1 MEKHTFL
8 SVIFGLISMTVCAQS
23 IPVSLQ
29 DVSQREFKEL
39 LRVQGTVEAVNIAR
53 VSPRISG
60 PIEAIYVKEGDKV
73 EAGKTKLFVIDPL
86 KLEKNLEIR
95 KQEVVIARLSLK
107 EKEAQLKQVSAD
119 YEKSK
124 IDAKRARLL
133 WEDRSTS
140 QDNYEKA
147 QLKFKVSEANFEHVN
162 TLIDLSRE
170 QLAKAQIALT
180 IAEKDY
186 SDSTVYSPLTGVVSE
201 KLQEPGEMAAAGKP
215 IIIVKDPKD
224 TEVIAYLPAEFYH
237 KVQEEKTPVEIK
249 NSIALPDNEN
259 NKERTEEAKV
269 TYKSPEI
276 SPDLRTFKIKCHTLN
291 ESKFMVPGGLVN
303 LTLVLETRFGLAVPT
318 SAIVNRNNS
327 KAIFIEEN
335 GKAKLVEV
343 SVGLENEGYTE
354 VTSEKLKEGNKV
366 IVIGQHLVNDGS
378 SITVSKN
385 VSNGAK

>member
-1 MEKHTFL
+1 MEKHTIL

-23 IPVSLQ
+23 IQVSLE
-29 DVSQREFKEL
+29 DIKQREFKEL
-39 LRVQGTVEAVNIAR
+39 LHVQGSVEAVNIAR

-95 KQEVVIARLSLK
+95 KQEVVIARLALK

-201 KLQEPGEMAAAGKP
+201 KLQEPGEMAAAGKT
-215 IIIVKDPKD
+215 IVIVKDPND
-224 TEVIAYLPAEFYH
+224 TEVTAYLPAEYYH
-237 KVQEEKTPVEIK
+237 KVNVENTPVKVKSFLEIPED
-249 NSIALPDNEN
+249 A
-259 NKERTEEAKV
+259 RV

-276 SPDLRTFKIKCHTLN
+276 SPELRTFKIKCHTLN
-291 ESKFMVPGGLVN
+291 NSKLMVPGGLAN
-303 LTLVLETRFGLAVPT
+303 LTLVLETRSGLAVPT
-318 SAIVNRNNS
+318 SSLVNRDGS
-327 KAIFIEEN
+327 KAIFIAEN
-335 GKAKLVEV
+335 GKAKLIKVK
-343 SVGLENEGYTE
+343 VGLENEGYTE
-354 VTSEKLKEGNKV
+354 VTSEQLKAGDKV
-366 IVIGQHLVNDGS
+366 IVVGQHMVNDGS
-378 SITVSKN
+378 SIA

>member
-1 MEKHTFL
+1 MEKSTAL
-8 SVIFGLISMTVCAQS
+8 SFIFGLISMTVCAQS
-23 IPVSLQ
+23 IQVSLE
-29 DVSQREFKEL
+29 DIKQREFKEL
-39 LRVQGTVEAVNIAR
+39 LQVQGTVEAVNIAR

-73 EAGKTKLFVIDPL
+73 VAGQTKLFVIDPL
-86 KLEKNLEIR
+86 KLQKNLEIR
-95 KQEVVIARLSLK
+95 KQEVVIARLALK

-201 KLQEPGEMAAAGKP
+201 KLQEPGEMAAAGKT
-215 IIIVKDPKD
+215 IVIVKDPND
-224 TEVIAYLPAEFYH
+224 TEVTAYLPAEYYH
-237 KVQEEKTPVEIK
+237 KVNVENTPVKVKSFLEIPED
-249 NSIALPDNEN
+249 A
-259 NKERTEEAKV
+259 RV

-276 SPDLRTFKIKCHTLN
+276 SPELRTFKIKCHTLN
-291 ESKFMVPGGLVN
+291 NSKLMVPGGLAN
-303 LTLVLETRFGLAVPT
+303 LTLVLETRSGLAVPT
-318 SAIVNRNNS
+318 SSLVNRDGS
-327 KAIFIEEN
+327 KAVFIAEN
-335 GKAKLVEV
+335 GKAKLIKVK
-343 SVGLENEGYTE
+343 VGLENEGYTE
-354 VTSEKLKEGNKV
+354 VTSEQLKAGDKV
-366 IVIGQHLVNDGS
+366 IVVGQHMVNDGS
-378 SITVSKN
+378 SIA

>member
-23 IPVSLQ
+23 IQVSLE
-29 DVSQREFKEL
+29 DVKPRKFKEL
-39 LRVQGTVEAVNIAR
+39 LQVQGTVEAVNIAR

-95 KQEVVIARLSLK
+95 KQEVVIARLALK

-215 IIIVKDPKD
+215 IIIIKDPND
-224 TEVIAYLPAEFYH
+224 TEVTAYLPAEYYL
-237 KVQEEKTPVEIK
+237 KVTVEETPVQVKSFMEI
-249 NSIALPDNEN
+249 PED
-259 NKERTEEAKV
+259 AKV

-276 SPDLRTFKIKCHTLN
+276 SPELRTFKIKCHT
-291 ESKFMVPGGLVN
+291 
-303 LTLVLETRFGLAVPT
+303 
-318 SAIVNRNNS
+318 
-327 KAIFIEEN
+327 FI
-335 GKAKLVEV
+335 
-343 SVGLENEGYTE
+343 
-354 VTSEKLKEGNKV
+354 
-366 IVIGQHLVNDGS
+366 
-378 SITVSKN
+378 
-385 VSNGAK
+385 

>member
-1 MEKHTFL
+1 MEKSTAL
-8 SVIFGLISMTVCAQS
+8 SFIFGLISMTVCAQS
-23 IPVSLQ
+23 IQVSLE
-29 DVSQREFKEL
+29 DIKQREFKEL
-39 LRVQGTVEAVNIAR
+39 LQVQGTVEAVNIAR

-73 EAGKTKLFVIDPL
+73 VAGQTKLFVIDPL
-86 KLEKNLEIR
+86 KLQKNLEIR
-95 KQEVVIARLSLK
+95 KQEVVIARLALK

-201 KLQEPGEMAAAGKP
+201 KLQEPGEMAAAGKT
-215 IIIVKDPKD
+215 IVIVKDPND
-224 TEVIAYLPAEFYH
+224 TEVTAYLPAEYYH
-237 KVQEEKTPVEIK
+237 KVNVENTPVKVKSFLEIPED
-249 NSIALPDNEN
+249 A
-259 NKERTEEAKV
+259 RV

-276 SPDLRTFKIKCHTLN
+276 SPELRTFKIKCHTLN
-291 ESKFMVPGGLVN
+291 NSKLMVPGGLAN
-303 LTLVLETRFGLAVPT
+303 LTLVLETRSGLAVPT
-318 SAIVNRNNS
+318 SSLVNRDGS
-327 KAIFIEEN
+327 KAIFIAEN
-335 GKAKLVEV
+335 GKAKLIKVK
-343 SVGLENEGYTE
+343 VGLENEGYTE
-354 VTSEKLKEGNKV
+354 VTSEQLKAGDKV
-366 IVIGQHLVNDGS
+366 IVVGQHMVNDGS
-378 SITVSKN
+378 SIA

>member
-1 MEKHTFL
+1 MEKHKIL

-23 IPVSLQ
+23 IPVSLEN
-29 DVSQREFKEL
+29 VTQREFKDL
-39 LRVQGTVEAVNIAR
+39 LQVQGTVEAVNIAR

-73 EAGKTKLFVIDPL
+73 VADKTKLFIIDPL

-95 KQEVVIARLSLK
+95 KQEVVIARLALK

-224 TEVIAYLPAEFYH
+224 TEVTAYLPAEFYH
-237 KVQEEKTPVEIK
+237 KVVVEETPVKIK
-249 NSIALPDNEN
+249 SFIDIP
-259 NKERTEEAKV
+259 EEAKV

-276 SPDLRTFKIKCHTLN
+276 SPELRTFKIKCHTLN
-291 ESKFMVPGGLVN
+291 ESKFMVPGGLAN
-303 LTLVLETRFGLAVPT
+303 LTLVLETRSGLAVPT
-318 SAIVNRNNS
+318 SALVNRDGS
-327 KAIFIEEN
+327 KAIFIEKN
-335 GKAKLVEV
+335 GKAKLIKVN
-343 SVGLENEGYTE
+343 VGLENEGFTE
-354 VTSEKLKEGNKV
+354 IINDQLKFGDKV
-366 IVIGQHLVNDGS
+366 IVTGQHMVNDGS
-378 SITVSKN
+378 PVS
-385 VSNGAK
+385 VSNEKK

>member
-1 MEKHTFL
+1 MEKHTIL

-23 IPVSLQ
+23 IQVSLE
-29 DVSQREFKEL
+29 DVNQREFKEL
-39 LRVQGTVEAVNIAR
+39 LQVQGTVEAVNIAR

-224 TEVIAYLPAEFYH
+224 TEVTAFLPAEYYH
-237 KVQEEKTPVEIK
+237 KVTVGETPVNIK
-249 NSIALPDNEN
+249 SFIDIP
-259 NKERTEEAKV
+259 EEAKV

-276 SPDLRTFKIKCHTLN
+276 SPELRTFKIKCHTLN
-291 ESKFMVPGGLVN
+291 DSKFMVPGGLAN
-303 LTLVLETRFGLAVPT
+303 LTLVLETRSGLAVPT
-318 SAIVNRNNS
+318 SALVNRNNS
-327 KAIFIEEN
+327 KAVFIAEN
-335 GKAKLVEV
+335 GKAKLVKV

-354 VTSEKLKEGNKV
+354 VTSSQLKAGDKV
-366 IVIGQHLVNDGS
+366 IVVGQHMVNDGS
-378 SITVSKN
+378 SIA

>member
-1 MEKHTFL
+1 MEKHTIL

-23 IPVSLQ
+23 IQVSLEE
-29 DVSQREFKEL
+29 VNQREFQEIL
-39 LRVQGTVEAVNIAR
+39 QVQGTVEAVNIAR

-162 TLIDLSRE
+162 TLIDLARE

-215 IIIVKDPKD
+215 IIIVKDPND
-224 TEVIAYLPAEFYH
+224 TEVTAYLPAEYYL
-237 KVQEEKTPVEIK
+237 KVSVDNTPVKVKSFMEI
-249 NSIALPDNEN
+249 PED
-259 NKERTEEAKV
+259 AKV

-276 SPDLRTFKIKCHTLN
+276 SPELRTFKIKCHTLN
-291 ESKFMVPGGLVN
+291 ESKFMVPGGLAN
-303 LTLVLETRFGLAVPT
+303 LTLVLETRNGLAVPT
-318 SAIVNRNNS
+318 SSIVNRDGS
-327 KAIFIEEN
+327 KAIFIAEN
-335 GKAKLVEV
+335 GKSKLIKI

-354 VTSEKLKEGNKV
+354 VTSSQLKAGDKV
-366 IVIGQHLVNDGS
+366 IVVGQHMVNDGS
-378 SITVSKN
+378 SIAI
-385 VSNGAK
+385 SNGAK

>member
-1 MEKHTFL
+1 MEKHTIL

-23 IPVSLQ
+23 IQVSLE
-29 DVSQREFKEL
+29 DIKQREFKEL
-39 LRVQGTVEAVNIAR
+39 LQVQGSVEAVNIAR

-95 KQEVVIARLSLK
+95 KQEVVIARLALK

-201 KLQEPGEMAAAGKP
+201 KLQEPGEMAAIGKP
-215 IIIVKDPKD
+215 IIIVKDPND
-224 TEVIAYLPAEFYH
+224 TEVTAYLPAEYYL
-237 KVQEEKTPVEIK
+237 KVTVEETPVQVKSFMEI
-249 NSIALPDNEN
+249 PEN
-259 NKERTEEAKV
+259 AKV

-276 SPDLRTFKIKCHTLN
+276 SPELRTFKIKCHTLN
-291 ESKFMVPGGLVN
+291 ESKFMVPGGLAN
-303 LTLVLETRFGLAVPT
+303 LTLVLETRSGLAVPT
-318 SAIVNRNNS
+318 SAIVNRDGS

-335 GKAKLVEV
+335 GKAKLVKV
-343 SVGLENEGYTE
+343 KVGLENEGYTE
-354 VTSEKLKEGNKV
+354 VTSEQLKDGNKV
-366 IVIGQHLVNDGS
+366 IVVGQHMVNDGS
-378 SITVSKN
+378 SIA

>member
-1 MEKHTFL
+1 MEKHTIL

-23 IPVSLQ
+23 IQVSLE
-29 DVSQREFKEL
+29 DVNQRDFKEL
-39 LRVQGTVEAVNIAR
+39 LQVQGTVEAVNIAR

-147 QLKFKVSEANFEHVN
+147 QLKYKVSEANFEHVN
-162 TLIDLSRE
+162 TLIDLARE

-201 KLQEPGEMAAAGKP
+201 KLQEPGEMAAIGKP
-215 IIIVKDPKD
+215 IVIVKDPND
-224 TEVIAYLPAEFYH
+224 TEVTAYLPAEYYL
-237 KVQEEKTPVEIK
+237 KVTVEDTPVQVKSFMEI
-249 NSIALPDNEN
+249 PED
-259 NKERTEEAKV
+259 AKV

-276 SPDLRTFKIKCHTLN
+276 SPELRTFKIKCHTLN
-291 ESKFMVPGGLVN
+291 ESKFMVPGGLAN
-303 LTLVLETRFGLAVPT
+303 LTLVLETRSGLAVPT
-318 SAIVNRNNS
+318 SSIVNRDGS
-327 KAIFIEEN
+327 KAIFIAEN
-335 GKAKLVEV
+335 GKAKLVKV
-343 SVGLENEGYTE
+343 TVGLENEGYTE
-354 VTSEKLKEGNKV
+354 VTSSQLKSGDKV
-366 IVIGQHLVNDGS
+366 IVVGQHMVNDGS
-378 SITVSKN
+378 SIA

>member
-1 MEKHTFL
+1 MEKHTIL

-23 IPVSLQ
+23 IQVSLE
-29 DVSQREFKEL
+29 DIKQREFKEL
-39 LRVQGTVEAVNIAR
+39 LQVQGSVEAVNIAR

-95 KQEVVIARLSLK
+95 KQEVVIARLALK

-201 KLQEPGEMAAAGKP
+201 KLQEPGEMAAIGKP
-215 IIIVKDPKD
+215 IVIVKDPND
-224 TEVIAYLPAEFYH
+224 TEVTAYLPAEYYL
-237 KVQEEKTPVEIK
+237 KVTVEETLVQVKSFMEI
-249 NSIALPDNEN
+249 PEN
-259 NKERTEEAKV
+259 AKV

-276 SPDLRTFKIKCHTLN
+276 SPELRTFKIKCHTLN
-291 ESKFMVPGGLVN
+291 ESKFMVPGGLAN
-303 LTLVLETRFGLAVPT
+303 LTLVLETRSGLAVPT
-318 SAIVNRNNS
+318 SAIVNRDGS

-335 GKAKLVEV
+335 GKAKLVKV
-343 SVGLENEGYTE
+343 KVGLENEGYTE
-354 VTSEKLKEGNKV
+354 VTSEQLKDGNKV
-366 IVIGQHLVNDGS
+366 IVVGQHMVNDGS
-378 SITVSKN
+378 SIA

>member
-1 MEKHTFL
+1 MEKHRIL

-39 LRVQGTVEAVNIAR
+39 LQVQGTIEAVNIAR

-95 KQEVVIARLSLK
+95 KQEVVIARLALK

-215 IIIVKDPKD
+215 IIIVKDPND
-224 TEVIAYLPAEFYH
+224 TEITAYLPAEFYH
-237 KVQEEKTPVEIK
+237 KVTVEETPVKVKSFLEI
-249 NSIALPDNEN
+249 PED
-259 NKERTEEAKV
+259 AKV

-276 SPDLRTFKIKCHTLN
+276 STDLRTFKIKCHTLN
-291 ESKFMVPGGLVN
+291 NSKFMVPGGLAN
-303 LTLVLETRFGLAVPT
+303 MTLVLETRTGLAVPT
-318 SAIVNRNNS
+318 SALVNRDNS

-335 GKAKLVEV
+335 GKAKLVKV
-343 SVGLENEGYTE
+343 SVGFENEGFTE
-354 VTSEKLKEGNKV
+354 VKSNQLKAGDKV
-366 IVIGQHLVNDGS
+366 IVVGQHMVNDGT
-378 SITVSKN
+378 TVS
-385 VSNGAK
+385 VSTTAK

>member
-1 MEKHTFL
+1 MEKSTVL

-23 IPVSLQ
+23 IQVSLEE
-29 DVSQREFKEL
+29 VKQREFKEL
-39 LRVQGTVEAVNIAR
+39 LQVQGTVEAVNIAR

-60 PIEAIYVKEGDKV
+60 PIEAIYVKEGDRV
-73 EAGKTKLFVIDPL
+73 EAGKTKLFIIDPL
-86 KLEKNLEIR
+86 KLEKTLEIR

-162 TLIDLSRE
+162 TLIDLARE

-180 IAEKDY
+180 IAEKEY

-201 KLQEPGEMAAAGKP
+201 KLQEPGEMAAMGKP
-215 IIIVKDPKD
+215 IITVKDPSD
-224 TEVIAYLPAEFYH
+224 TEVTAYLPAEYYH
-237 KVQEEKTPVEIK
+237 KVTVEDTPVKVKSFLEI
-249 NSIALPDNEN
+249 PED
-259 NKERTEEAKV
+259 AKV

-276 SPDLRTFKIKCHTLN
+276 SPELRTFKIKCHTLN
-291 ESKFMVPGGLVN
+291 NSKFMVPGGLAN
-303 LTLVLETRFGLAVPT
+303 LTLVLETRSGLAVPT
-318 SAIVNRNNS
+318 SSLVNRDGS
-327 KAIFIEEN
+327 KAVFIAEN
-335 GKAKLVEV
+335 GKAKLIKVK
-343 SVGLENEGYTE
+343 VGLENEGYTE
-354 VTSEKLKEGNKV
+354 VTSEQLKAGDKV
-366 IVIGQHLVNDGS
+366 IVVGQHMVNNGS
-378 SITVSKN
+378 SIA

>member
-1 MEKHTFL
+1 MEKHRIL
-8 SVIFGLISMTVCAQS
+8 SVIFGLISRTVCAQS

-39 LRVQGTVEAVNIAR
+39 LQVQGTIEAVNIAR

-95 KQEVVIARLSLK
+95 KQEVVIARLALK

-215 IIIVKDPKD
+215 IIIVKDPND
-224 TEVIAYLPAEFYH
+224 TEITAYLPAEFYH
-237 KVQEEKTPVEIK
+237 KVTVEETPVKVKSFLEI
-249 NSIALPDNEN
+249 PED
-259 NKERTEEAKV
+259 AKV

-276 SPDLRTFKIKCHTLN
+276 STDLRTFKIKCHTLN
-291 ESKFMVPGGLVN
+291 NSKFMVPGGLAN
-303 LTLVLETRFGLAVPT
+303 MTLVLETRTGLAVPT
-318 SAIVNRNNS
+318 SALVNRDNS

-335 GKAKLVEV
+335 GKAKLVKV
-343 SVGLENEGYTE
+343 SVGFENEGFTE
-354 VTSEKLKEGNKV
+354 VKSNQLKAGDKV
-366 IVIGQHLVNDGS
+366 IVVGQHMVNDGT
-378 SITVSKN
+378 TVS
-385 VSNGAK
+385 VSRG

>member
-1 MEKHTFL
+1 MEKHTIL
-8 SVIFGLISMTVCAQS
+8 SFIFGLISMTVCAQS
-23 IPVSLQ
+23 IQVSLE
-29 DVSQREFKEL
+29 DLKQRDFKEL
-39 LRVQGTVEAVNIAR
+39 LQVQGTIEAVNIAR

-147 QLKFKVSEANFEHVN
+147 QLKYKVSEANFEHVN
-162 TLIDLSRE
+162 TLIDLARE

-201 KLQEPGEMAAAGKP
+201 KLQEPGEMAAIGKP
-215 IIIVKDPKD
+215 IVIVKDPND
-224 TEVIAYLPAEFYH
+224 TEVTAYLPAEYYL
-237 KVQEEKTPVEIK
+237 KVTVEDTPVQVKSFMEI
-249 NSIALPDNEN
+249 PED
-259 NKERTEEAKV
+259 AKV

-276 SPDLRTFKIKCHTLN
+276 SPELRTFKIKCHTLN
-291 ESKFMVPGGLVN
+291 ESKFMVPGGLAN
-303 LTLVLETRFGLAVPT
+303 LTLVLETRSGLAVPT
-318 SAIVNRNNS
+318 SSIVNRDGS
-327 KAIFIEEN
+327 KAIFIAEN
-335 GKAKLVEV
+335 GKAKLVKV
-343 SVGLENEGYTE
+343 TVGLENEGYTE
-354 VTSEKLKEGNKV
+354 VTSSLLKPGDKV
-366 IVIGQHLVNDGS
+366 IVVGQHMVNDGS
-378 SITVSKN
+378 SIA

>member
-1 MEKHTFL
+1 MEKSTVL

-23 IPVSLQ
+23 IQVSLEE
-29 DVSQREFKEL
+29 VKQREFKEL
-39 LRVQGTVEAVNIAR
+39 LQVQGTVEAVNIAR

-86 KLEKNLEIR
+86 KLQKNLEIR
-95 KQEVVIARLSLK
+95 KQEVVIARLALK

-119 YEKSK
+119 YEKSE

-201 KLQEPGEMAAAGKP
+201 KLQEPGEMAAAGKT
-215 IIIVKDPKD
+215 IVIVKDPND
-224 TEVIAYLPAEFYH
+224 TEVTAYLPAEYYH
-237 KVQEEKTPVEIK
+237 KVNVENTPVKVKSFLEIPED
-249 NSIALPDNEN
+249 A
-259 NKERTEEAKV
+259 RV

-276 SPDLRTFKIKCHTLN
+276 SPELRTFKIKCHTLN
-291 ESKFMVPGGLVN
+291 NSKLMVPGGLAN
-303 LTLVLETRFGLAVPT
+303 LTLVLETRSGLAVPT
-318 SAIVNRNNS
+318 SSLVNRDGS
-327 KAIFIEEN
+327 KAVFIAEN
-335 GKAKLVEV
+335 GKAKLIKVK
-343 SVGLENEGYTE
+343 VGLENEGYTE
-354 VTSEKLKEGNKV
+354 VTSEQLKTGDKV
-366 IVIGQHLVNDGS
+366 IVVGQHMVNDGS
-378 SITVSKN
+378 SIA

>member
-1 MEKHTFL
+1 MEKHRIL

-39 LRVQGTVEAVNIAR
+39 LQVQGTIEAVNIAR

-95 KQEVVIARLSLK
+95 KQEVVIARLALK

-215 IIIVKDPKD
+215 IIIVKDPND
-224 TEVIAYLPAEFYH
+224 TEITAYLPAEFYH
-237 KVQEEKTPVEIK
+237 KVSVEETPVKVKSFLEI
-249 NSIALPDNEN
+249 PED
-259 NKERTEEAKV
+259 AKV

-276 SPDLRTFKIKCHTLN
+276 STDLRTFKIKCHTLN
-291 ESKFMVPGGLVN
+291 NSKFMVPGGLAN
-303 LTLVLETRFGLAVPT
+303 MTLVLETHSGLAVPT
-318 SAIVNRNNS
+318 SSLVNRNNS
-327 KAIFIEEN
+327 KAIFIAEN
-335 GKAKLVEV
+335 GKAKLIEV
-343 SVGLENEGYTE
+343 KVGLENEGFTE
-354 VTSEKLKEGNKV
+354 VTSSQLKVGDKV
-366 IVIGQHLVNDGS
+366 IVVGQHMVNDGS
-378 SITVSKN
+378 SVS

>member
-1 MEKHTFL
+1 MGKNTLL

-23 IPVSLQ
+23 IPVSLETIN
-29 DVSQREFKEL
+29 QRDFKEL
-39 LRVQGTVEAVNIAR
+39 LQVQGTVEAVNIAR

-86 KLEKNLEIR
+86 KLQKNLEIR
-95 KQEVVIARLSLK
+95 KQEVVIARLALK

-124 IDAKRARLL
+124 LDANRARLL

-147 QLKFKVSEANFEHVN
+147 QLKFKVSEANFEHIN

-201 KLQEPGEMAAAGKP
+201 KLQEPGEMAAAGKT

-224 TEVIAYLPAEFYH
+224 TEVTAFLPAEFYH
-237 KVQEEKTPVEIK
+237 KVQEENTPVKIK
-249 NSIALPDNEN
+249 NSLIMPDNTKEN
-259 NKERTEEAKV
+259 DNSEDAKV

-291 ESKFMVPGGLVN
+291 ESKFMVPGGLAN
-303 LTLVLETRFGLAVPT
+303 LTLILETRLGLAVPT
-318 SAIVNRNNS
+318 SSLVNRNNS
-327 KAIFIEEN
+327 KAVFIEEN

-343 SVGLENEGYTE
+343 KVGLENEGYTE
-354 VTSEKLKEGNKV
+354 VISNQLKVGDKV
-366 IVIGQHLVNDGS
+366 IVVGQHMVNDGS
-378 SITVSKN
+378 SIV

>member
-1 MEKHTFL
+1 MEKYRIL

-23 IPVSLQ
+23 IQVSLE
-29 DVSQREFKEL
+29 DVNQREFKEL
-39 LRVQGTVEAVNIAR
+39 LQVQGTVEAVNIAR

-224 TEVIAYLPAEFYH
+224 TEVTAFLPAEYYH
-237 KVQEEKTPVEIK
+237 KVTVGETPVNIK
-249 NSIALPDNEN
+249 SFIDIP
-259 NKERTEEAKV
+259 EEAKV

-276 SPDLRTFKIKCHTLN
+276 SPELRTFKIKCHTLN
-291 ESKFMVPGGLVN
+291 DSKFMVPGGLAN
-303 LTLVLETRFGLAVPT
+303 LTLVLETRSGLAVPT
-318 SAIVNRNNS
+318 SALVNRNNS
-327 KAIFIEEN
+327 KAVFIAEN
-335 GKAKLVEV
+335 GKAKLVKV

-354 VTSEKLKEGNKV
+354 VTSSQLKSGDKV
-366 IVIGQHLVNDGS
+366 IVVGQHMVNDGS
-378 SITVSKN
+378 SIA

>member
-1 MEKHTFL
+1 MEKSTVL

-23 IPVSLQ
+23 IQVSLEE
-29 DVSQREFKEL
+29 VKQREFKEL
-39 LRVQGTVEAVNIAR
+39 LQVQGTVEAVNIAR

-73 EAGKTKLFVIDPL
+73 VAGQTKLFVIDPL
-86 KLEKNLEIR
+86 KLQKNLEIR
-95 KQEVVIARLSLK
+95 KQEVVIARLALK

-186 SDSTVYSPLTGVVSE
+186 SDATVYSPLTGVVSE
-201 KLQEPGEMAAAGKP
+201 KLQEPGEMAAAGKT
-215 IIIVKDPKD
+215 IVIVKDPND
-224 TEVIAYLPAEFYH
+224 TEVTAYLPAEYYH
-237 KVQEEKTPVEIK
+237 KVNVENTPVKVKSFLEIPED
-249 NSIALPDNEN
+249 A
-259 NKERTEEAKV
+259 RV

-276 SPDLRTFKIKCHTLN
+276 SPELRTFKIKCHTLN
-291 ESKFMVPGGLVN
+291 NSKLMVPGGLAN
-303 LTLVLETRFGLAVPT
+303 LTLVLETRSGLAVPT
-318 SAIVNRNNS
+318 SSLVNRDGS
-327 KAIFIEEN
+327 KAVFIAEN
-335 GKAKLVEV
+335 GKAKLIKVK
-343 SVGLENEGYTE
+343 VGLENEGYTE
-354 VTSEKLKEGNKV
+354 VTSEQLKAGDKV
-366 IVIGQHLVNDGS
+366 IVVGQHMVNNGS
-378 SITVSKN
+378 SIA

>member
-1 MEKHTFL
+1 MEKHTIL

-23 IPVSLQ
+23 IQVSLE
-29 DVSQREFKEL
+29 DVNQREFKEL
-39 LRVQGTVEAVNIAR
+39 LQVQGTVEAVNIAR
-53 VSPRISG
+53 VSPRIPG
-60 PIEAIYVKEGDKV
+60 AIEAIYVKEGDKV

-95 KQEVVIARLSLK
+95 KQEVVIARLALK

-147 QLKFKVSEANFEHVN
+147 QLKFKVSEANFEHIN

-201 KLQEPGEMAAAGKP
+201 KLQEPGEMAAIGKP

-224 TEVIAYLPAEFYH
+224 TEVTAFLPAEYYH
-237 KVQEEKTPVEIK
+237 KVLEGNTPVKIK
-249 NSIALPDNEN
+249 NSLIIPDNE
-259 NKERTEEAKV
+259 KEDDSEDAKV
-269 TYKSPEI
+269 TYKSPDI
-276 SPDLRTFKIKCHTLN
+276 STDLRTFKIKCHTLK
-291 ESKFMVPGGLVN
+291 ESKFMVPGGLAN
-303 LTLVLETRFGLAVPT
+303 LTFILETRSGLAVPT
-318 SAIVNRNNS
+318 SAIVNRNNR
-327 KAIFIEEN
+327 KAIFIAEN

-343 SVGLENEGYTE
+343 RVGLENEGYTE
-354 VTSEKLKEGNKV
+354 VTSEHLKDGDKV
-366 IVIGQHLVNDGS
+366 IVIGQHMVNDGS
-378 SITVSKN
+378 SIN

>member
-1 MEKHTFL
+1 MEKHTIL

-23 IPVSLQ
+23 IQVSLE
-29 DVSQREFKEL
+29 DVNQREFQEL
-39 LRVQGTVEAVNIAR
+39 LQIQGTVEAVNIAR

-215 IIIVKDPKD
+215 IIIIKDPKD
-224 TEVIAYLPAEFYH
+224 TEVTAFLPAEYYH
-237 KVQEEKTPVEIK
+237 KVTVEETPVNIK
-249 NSIALPDNEN
+249 SFIDIP
-259 NKERTEEAKV
+259 EEAKV

-276 SPDLRTFKIKCHTLN
+276 SPELRTFKIKCHTLN
-291 ESKFMVPGGLVN
+291 ESKFMVPGGLAN
-303 LTLVLETRFGLAVPT
+303 LTLVLETRSGLAVPT
-318 SAIVNRNNS
+318 SALVNRNNS
-327 KAIFIEEN
+327 KAVFIAEN
-335 GKAKLVEV
+335 GKAKLVKV

-354 VTSEKLKEGNKV
+354 VTSSQLKAGDKV
-366 IVIGQHLVNDGS
+366 IVVGQHMVNDGS
-378 SITVSKN
+378 SIA

>member
-1 MEKHTFL
+1 MEKNTIL

-23 IPVSLQ
+23 IPVSIE
-29 DVSQREFKEL
+29 DISQREFKEL
-39 LRVQGTVEAVNIAR
+39 LQVQGTVEAVNIAR

-73 EAGKTKLFVIDPL
+73 VAGQTKLFVIDPL
-86 KLEKNLEIR
+86 KLQKNLEIR
-95 KQEVVIARLSLK
+95 KQEVVIARLALK

-147 QLKFKVSEANFEHVN
+147 QLKFKVSEANYEHVN

-215 IIIVKDPKD
+215 IIIVKDPND
-224 TEVIAYLPAEFYH
+224 TEVAAYLPAEYYH
-237 KVQEEKTPVEIK
+237 KVSIENTVVKVKSFMEI
-249 NSIALPDNEN
+249 PED
-259 NKERTEEAKV
+259 AKV

-291 ESKFMVPGGLVN
+291 ERKFMVPGGLAN
-303 LTLVLETRFGLAVPT
+303 LTLVLDTHLGLAVKT
-318 SAIVNRNNS
+318 SALVNRDGS
-327 KAIFIEEN
+327 KAVFISEN
-335 GKAKLVEV
+335 GKAKLIKVN
-343 SVGLENEGYTE
+343 VGLENDGYTE
-354 VTSEKLKEGNKV
+354 IISNQLKAGDKV
-366 IVIGQHLVNDGS
+366 IVVGQHMVNDGS
-378 SITVSKN
+378 VISI
-385 VSNGAK
+385 SNGAK

>member
-1 MEKHTFL
+1 MEKHTIL
-8 SVIFGLISMTVCAQS
+8 SFIFGLISMTVCAQS
-23 IPVSLQ
+23 IQVSLE
-29 DVSQREFKEL
+29 DVKQRDFKEL
-39 LRVQGTVEAVNIAR
+39 LQVQGTIEAVNIAR

-147 QLKFKVSEANFEHVN
+147 QLKYKVSEANFEHVN
-162 TLIDLSRE
+162 TLIDLARE

-201 KLQEPGEMAAAGKP
+201 KLQEPGEMAAIGKP
-215 IIIVKDPKD
+215 IVIVKDPND
-224 TEVIAYLPAEFYH
+224 TEVTAYLPAEYYL
-237 KVQEEKTPVEIK
+237 KVTVEDTPVQVKSFMEI
-249 NSIALPDNEN
+249 PED
-259 NKERTEEAKV
+259 AKV

-276 SPDLRTFKIKCHTLN
+276 SPELRTFKIKCHTLN
-291 ESKFMVPGGLVN
+291 ESKFMVPGGLAN
-303 LTLVLETRFGLAVPT
+303 LTLVLETRSGLAVPT
-318 SAIVNRNNS
+318 SSIVNRDGS
-327 KAIFIEEN
+327 KAIFIAEN
-335 GKAKLVEV
+335 GKAKLVKV
-343 SVGLENEGYTE
+343 TVGLENEGYTE
-354 VTSEKLKEGNKV
+354 VTSSLLKPGDKV
-366 IVIGQHLVNDGS
+366 IVVGQHMVNDGS
-378 SITVSKN
+378 SIA

>member
-1 MEKHTFL
+1 MEKSTVL

-23 IPVSLQ
+23 IQVSLEE
-29 DVSQREFKEL
+29 VKQREFKEL
-39 LRVQGTVEAVNIAR
+39 LQVQGTVEAVNIAR

-86 KLEKNLEIR
+86 KLQKNLEIR
-95 KQEVVIARLSLK
+95 KQEVVIARLALK

-119 YEKSK
+119 YEKSE

-201 KLQEPGEMAAAGKP
+201 KLQEPGEMAAAGKT
-215 IIIVKDPKD
+215 IVIVKDPND
-224 TEVIAYLPAEFYH
+224 TEVTAYLPAEYYH
-237 KVQEEKTPVEIK
+237 KVNVENTPVKVKSFLEIPED
-249 NSIALPDNEN
+249 A
-259 NKERTEEAKV
+259 RV

-276 SPDLRTFKIKCHTLN
+276 SPELRTFKIKCHTLN
-291 ESKFMVPGGLVN
+291 NSKLMVPGGLAN
-303 LTLVLETRFGLAVPT
+303 LTLVLETRSGLAVPT
-318 SAIVNRNNS
+318 SSLVNRDGS
-327 KAIFIEEN
+327 KAVFIAEN
-335 GKAKLVEV
+335 GKAKLIKVK
-343 SVGLENEGYTE
+343 VGLENEGYTE
-354 VTSEKLKEGNKV
+354 VTSEQLKAGDKV
-366 IVIGQHLVNDGS
+366 IVVGQHMVNNGS
-378 SITVSKN
+378 SIA